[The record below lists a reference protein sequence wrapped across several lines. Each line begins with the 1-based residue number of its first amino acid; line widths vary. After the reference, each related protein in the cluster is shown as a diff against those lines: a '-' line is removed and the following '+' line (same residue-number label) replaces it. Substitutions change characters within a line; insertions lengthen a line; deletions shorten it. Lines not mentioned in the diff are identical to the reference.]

1 MRGFEVLEGVAG
13 GGCDVATGFAI
24 RAKKDR
30 DRRVVDR
37 LRTFW
42 EVVVEEVV
50 RTSRREADIGLEDL
64 HE

>member
-1 MRGFEVLEGVAG
+1 MRGFEVLDAGAGVDCAG
-13 GGCDVATGFAI
+13 ALGLAM

-30 DRRVVDR
+30 DRRPVDR

-42 EVVVEEVV
+42 EVCEEVV
-50 RTSRREADIGLEDL
+50 RRSRREADIGLEDL